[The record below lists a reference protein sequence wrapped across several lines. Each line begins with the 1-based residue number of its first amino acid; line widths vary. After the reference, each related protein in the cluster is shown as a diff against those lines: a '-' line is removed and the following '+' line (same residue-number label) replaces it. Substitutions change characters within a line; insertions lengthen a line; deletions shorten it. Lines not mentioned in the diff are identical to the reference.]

1 MFAWLFHLPKVLTI
15 IPGPTMKFNTAL
27 CFLLIGLDL
36 LLSLKNRFVYDQ
48 TIKVLNL
55 IILLICSLTFLQ
67 YLFNFSYNI
76 DTFFVTDSY
85 SKSHPGKMSL
95 VSAVC
100 FILYSIASFRKRNK
114 IEIGKKIR
122 EGALLAIVTIALIG
136 VFTFVLQR
144 VAVSTKPLF
153 STIPITS
160 AIFFTVLPLTL
171 SLQNYSK
178 GVSWF
183 MLSSLPGSRMA
194 FKLMPFMVFFSLS
207 LAVVVLTGQR
217 YNLFDMESGI
227 VITTIVAAIVYVNY
241 VGFMAVKFN
250 RGAIEQKELQASL
263 DESNMRLQLFKD
275 ALDESSLVATTDKM
289 GIITSVNDKFC
300 ETSKYDRSELIGKTH
315 RIINS
320 GYHSTNFFRDL
331 WLKISAG
338 EVWMGGIKNRAK
350 DGTYYWVHTVI
361 IPFKNE
367 AGKIYEYLAIRQD
380 ITTQKLLSTQYEN
393 LKNKSKEIEQF
404 TYIASHDLQEPLRT
418 VQSMI
423 SILEMQNEGKLDE
436 ESQQCL
442 SYMGDAAERMS
453 SLIKGLLDYSRI
465 GTNRTFELVDCNELL
480 KAITDDLASGIKE
493 SKAEIIIDPLPQM
506 KAYKMEL
513 RLLFQNI
520 ISNAIKF
527 RKKGVAPK
535 VRISC
540 ENDEEYYKFS
550 VSDNGIGIS
559 DQDNRTIFAIF
570 QRLNIRSNFEGTGI
584 GLAHC
589 EKIVQLH
596 GGDIWLK
603 SKIGEG
609 STFYFTIPINLNS

>member
-36 LLSLKNRFVYDQ
+36 ILSLKNRFVYDQ
-48 TIKVLNL
+48 ITKVLNL

-76 DTFFVTDSY
+76 DTFFVPDSY
-85 SKSHPGKMSL
+85 SKSHPGKMSI
-95 VSAVC
+95 VSAIC

-122 EGALLAIVTIALIG
+122 EAILLAITTIALMAI
-136 VFTFVLQR
+136 FAFILQGPAIHP
-144 VAVSTKPLF
+144 VAFF
-153 STIPITS
+153 STMPIYS
-160 AIFFTVLPLTL
+160 AIFFTLLPLTL

-183 MLSSLPGSRMA
+183 MLSRLPGSRMA
-194 FKLMPFMVFFSLS
+194 LKLMPFIIFFSLS
-207 LAVVVLTGQR
+207 IGYFVLHAVNSSLIELDFAVV
-217 YNLFDMESGI
+217 I
-227 VITTIVAAIVYVNY
+227 
-241 VGFMAVKFN
+241 
-250 RGAIEQKELQASL
+250 GAITCATISVIYISFIAIRFNQGAITQKELEASL
-263 DESNMRLQLFKD
+263 AESNTRLQLFKD
-275 ALDESSLVATTDKM
+275 ALDESSIVATTDAK
-289 GIITSVNDKFC
+289 GVITSVNDKFC
-300 ETSKYDRSELIGKTH
+300 EISKYERTELIGKTH
-315 RIINS
+315 SIINS
-320 GYHSTNFFRDL
+320 GYHSTSFFSDM
-331 WLKISAG
+331 WKKISAG
-338 EVWMGGIKNRAK
+338 KVWIGGIKNKAK
-350 DGTYYWVHTVI
+350 DGSYYWVHTVI

-367 AGKIYEYLAIRQD
+367 VGKVYEYLAIRQD

-423 SILEMQNEGKLDE
+423 DLLEIQNEGKLDE

-493 SKAEIIIDPLPQM
+493 SKAEIIIDPLPQI

-589 EKIVQLH
+589 EKIAQLH